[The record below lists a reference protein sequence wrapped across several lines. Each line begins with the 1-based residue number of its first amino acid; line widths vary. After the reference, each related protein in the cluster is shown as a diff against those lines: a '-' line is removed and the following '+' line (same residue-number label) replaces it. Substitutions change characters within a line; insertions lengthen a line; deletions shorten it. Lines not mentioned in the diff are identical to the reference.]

1 MGIYIHIYIERERER
16 ERERDLV
23 RGEIYTYIYIYM
35 YTYIYMYLVWGDI
48 YIKSLLLDIY
58 IHKER
63 ETEIFIQKHSASNI
77 NNPDSSGS
85 T

>member
-1 MGIYIHIYIERERER
+1 MH
-16 ERERDLV
+16 
-23 RGEIYTYIYIYM
+23 
-35 YTYIYMYLVWGDI
+35 TYIYMYLVWGDIYI

-63 ETEIFIQKHSASNI
+63 ETEIFIQKDSTSNI

>member
-1 MGIYIHIYIERERER
+1 MRRY
-16 ERERDLV
+16 
-23 RGEIYTYIYIYM
+23 
-35 YTYIYMYLVWGDI
+35 I

-58 IHKER
+58 IYIHKER
-63 ETEIFIQKHSASNI
+63 ETKIFIQKDSASNI